1 MRKGKLLGA
10 TLVSCWTISSL
21 AAPQLTLLTDLGT
34 QGAFRYCQYS
44 NGKTYAFDS
53 GKTCPASMQE
63 PAADGKGIGIF
74 KGESNEGTSKLCV
87 YRVAGQDRSIRID
100 VHAQC
105 PLNQEF

>member
-1 MRKGKLLGA
+1 MAGP
-10 TLVSCWTISSL
+10 ISLS
-21 AAPQLTLLTDLGT
+21 ADLGT
-34 QGAFRYCQYS
+34 RGAFRYCEYS
-44 NGKTYAFDS
+44 NGKVYMFDS

-74 KGESNEGTSKLCV
+74 RGESNEGTSKLCI
-87 YRVAGQDRSIRID
+87 YRVGGQERSIRID